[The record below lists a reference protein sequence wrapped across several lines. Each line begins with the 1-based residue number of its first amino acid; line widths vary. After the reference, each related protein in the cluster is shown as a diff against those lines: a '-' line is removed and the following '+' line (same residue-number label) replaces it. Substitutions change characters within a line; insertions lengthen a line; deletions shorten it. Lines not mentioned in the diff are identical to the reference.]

1 MNKKI
6 IMAVVFLLSIVPTT
20 SIAAVKTQ
28 DAVVQPSLAIIDTAL
43 DTSLPI
49 FAGKVAYE
57 VCILEWKTCPNS
69 ESFMEGPGS
78 ASMPLSFMATRD
90 FNHGTQMTS
99 IAVSANPNMKI
110 VFIRIIGNTSTGSRQ
125 LAGPRSV
132 ENALKWIIDN
142 QSKYNIQAVAMSQGH
157 HNLLPK
163 ANYCPLSAKIQN
175 QLTTLLS
182 LNVPFFTA
190 TGNVRDYKQ
199 IDWPACLPEAVAVAA
214 TDQQNE
220 IAMYS
225 NVDPN
230 LTDFFALGNT
240 TAFVPGGAKVNA
252 AGTSA
257 SAQIAAAQWIQIK
270 TSKPGLS
277 YQQQYDLMKN
287 TSISTKGRQGTFKA
301 LIDLQGALNA

>member
-1 MNKKI
+1 
-6 IMAVVFLLSIVPTT
+6 MAVVFLLSIFPTT

-28 DAVVQPSLAIIDTAL
+28 DAIVQPTLAILDTAL

-49 FAGKVAYE
+49 FNDKIAYE
-57 VCILEWKTCPNS
+57 VCILEWNSCPNGKN
-69 ESFMEGPGS
+69 FMEGTGS
-78 ASMPLSFMATRD
+78 AVLPLSIMSTRD
-90 FNHGTQMTS
+90 FNHGTQMAS
-99 IAVSANPNMKI
+99 IAVAANPNMKI
-110 VFIRIIGNTSTGSRQ
+110 VFIRIIGNTPSGGRQ
-125 LAGPRSV
+125 LTGPRSV
-132 ENALKWIIDN
+132 ENALKWVTDN
-142 QSKYNIQAVAMSQGH
+142 QIRYNIQAVAMSQGH

-163 ANYCPLSAKIQN
+163 SEYCPMSSKVQDNLK
-175 QLTTLLS
+175 TLLAM
-182 LNVPFFTA
+182 NVPFFTA
-190 TGNVRDYKQ
+190 TGNIRDYKQ
-199 IDWPACLPEAVAVAA
+199 IDWPACLPEAIAIAA

-270 TSKPGLS
+270 SSKPSLS
-277 YQQQYDLMKN
+277 YQQQYDLMKG
-287 TSISTKGRQGTFKA
+287 TSISTRGRQGTFKA
-301 LIDLQGALNA
+301 LINLQGALSA